1 MDTEMKL
8 NVMSFRQ
15 LFKFLVIGIL
25 ALLLFACA
33 SNSKNLGEIDEAT
46 DGPPPIEGAAA
57 DAPSADGAGAVA
69 SKEDDASFVQKAP
82 GYLIQPG
89 DVLSISVWNEEELQR
104 EVTVRPDGGIT
115 FPLIGDLHASGK
127 SIRDLRAEIT
137 KGLSTYIPEAAVSLN
152 LKQVVGNKVNVLG
165 QVKEPGEFILTSG
178 TDVLQALS
186 MAGGVTAFANH
197 SKIKIL
203 RRDKKTQEQTVIP
216 FNYKKVLKGR
226 GLKQNILLQSG
237 DTIVVP

>member
-1 MDTEMKL
+1 MDTRMKL
-8 NVMSFRQ
+8 NTMSHRRLFRY
-15 LFKFLVIGIL
+15 LVIGTL
-25 ALLLFACA
+25 ALLLSACA
-33 SNSKNLGEIDEAT
+33 TNNKNIGEASNGLPPAEGETA
-46 DGPPPIEGAAA
+46 EGAA
-57 DAPSADGAGAVA
+57 SEGAAVP
-69 SKEDDASFVQKAP
+69 EDDTAFVQKAP

-89 DVLSISVWNEEELQR
+89 DVLSVSVWNEEELQR

-165 QVKEPGEFILTSG
+165 QVKSPGEFILTSG

-186 MAGGVTAFANH
+186 MAGGVTAFANL
-197 SKIKIL
+197 SKIKVL
-203 RRDKKTQEQTVIP
+203 RRDKETQEQSVIP

-226 GLKQNILLQSG
+226 GLDQNILLQSG

>member
-1 MDTEMKL
+1 MDARTRVNTMTYRRL
-8 NVMSFRQ
+8 LRD
-15 LFKFLVIGIL
+15 LAIGVL
-25 ALLLFACA
+25 TLLLFACA
-33 SNSKNLGEIDEAT
+33 TTSKNVSETNEAS
-46 DGPPPIEGAAA
+46 DSLPSSEVAMAEGAVT
-57 DAPSADGAGAVA
+57 PE
-69 SKEDDASFVQKAP
+69 EDPTFVQKAP

-89 DVLSISVWNEEELQR
+89 DVLSVSVWNEEELQR
-104 EVTVRPDGGIT
+104 EVTVRPDGGIN

-137 KGLSTYIPEAAVSLN
+137 KGLSTYIPEAAVSLS

-165 QVKEPGEFILTSG
+165 QVKSPGEFILTSG

-186 MAGGVTAFANH
+186 MAGGVTAFANL

-203 RRDKKTQEQTVIP
+203 RRDKNTREQSVIP
-216 FNYKKVLKGR
+216 FNYKRVLKGR
-226 GLKQNILLQSG
+226 GLDQNILLQSG

>member
-1 MDTEMKL
+1 M
-8 NVMSFRQ
+8 NIMSKKQ
-15 LFKFLVIGIL
+15 LFGLIAVGVL
-25 ALLLFACA
+25 ALLFSACA
-33 SNSKNLGEIDEAT
+33 KNVKNTEEPIEMGGDMPAQAGDMATAGAGSDVPPVENVPAT
-46 DGPPPIEGAAA
+46 DSSVI
-57 DAPSADGAGAVA
+57 
-69 SKEDDASFVQKAP
+69 KKAP

-89 DVLSISVWNEEELQR
+89 DVLSISVWNEDELKR

-115 FPLIGDLHASGK
+115 FPLIGDLQASGK

-137 KGLSTYIPEAAVSLN
+137 KGLSAYIPEAAVSLN

-165 QVKEPGEFILTSG
+165 QVKSPGEFILTSG

-186 MAGGVTAFANH
+186 MAGGVTAFANLTN
-197 SKIKIL
+197 IKIL
-203 RRDKKTQEQTVIP
+203 RRDKETREQSVIR

-226 GLKQNILLQSG
+226 SLEQNILLQSG

>member
-1 MDTEMKL
+1 MKL

-15 LFKFLVIGIL
+15 LFRFLVIGIL

-33 SNSKNLGEIDEAT
+33 SSSKNLGEIDEAT

-57 DAPSADGAGAVA
+57 DGADADAVA
-69 SKEDDASFVQKAP
+69 PKEDDASFVQKAP

-165 QVKEPGEFILTSG
+165 QVKSPGEFILTSG

>member
-1 MDTEMKL
+1 M
-8 NVMSFRQ
+8 NAMSFRQ
-15 LFKFLVIGIL
+15 LFRFLVIGIL

-33 SNSKNLGEIDEAT
+33 SNSKNLGEINEAT
-46 DGPPPIEGAAA
+46 DGPPPIKGAAA
-57 DAPSADGAGAVA
+57 AGASA
-69 SKEDDASFVQKAP
+69 AAPKKKDDASFVQKAP

-186 MAGGVTAFANH
+186 MAGGVTAFANR

>member
-1 MDTEMKL
+1 MKL
-8 NVMSFRQ
+8 NTMSFRQ
-15 LFKFLVIGIL
+15 LFRFLVIGIL

-57 DAPSADGAGAVA
+57 DGADAAAP
-69 SKEDDASFVQKAP
+69 KEDDASFVQKAP

-89 DVLSISVWNEEELQR
+89 DVLSISVWNEEELKR

-152 LKQVVGNKVNVLG
+152 LKQVVGNKINVLG

-186 MAGGVTAFANH
+186 MAGGVTAFANR

>member
-1 MDTEMKL
+1 MNREHFNGYEDDMNIVSHKGL
-8 NVMSFRQ
+8 YR
-15 LFKFLVIGIL
+15 LLAIGVF
-25 ALLLFACA
+25 ALLFSACA
-33 SNSKNLGEIDEAT
+33 SNPQSAGGSME
-46 DGPPPIEGAAA
+46 PPDDTQVPESGA
-57 DAPSADGAGAVA
+57 S
-69 SKEDDASFVQKAP
+69 SHDDAEDIAFVKKAP

-89 DVLSISVWNEEELQR
+89 DILSISVWNEEELQR

-115 FPLIGDLHASGK
+115 FPLIGDLQASGK

-165 QVKEPGEFILTSG
+165 QVKSPGEFILTSG

-186 MAGGVTAFANH
+186 MAGGVTAFANLTN
-197 SKIKIL
+197 IKIL

-216 FNYKKVLKGR
+216 FNYKKVLRGR
-226 GLKQNILLQSG
+226 GLEQNILLHSG

>member
-1 MDTEMKL
+1 M
-8 NVMSFRQ
+8 NIMSRKG
-15 LFKFLVIGIL
+15 LHRLLAIGFF
-25 ALLLFACA
+25 ALLLSACA
-33 SNSKNLGEIDEAT
+33 SNPQSAGKSVE
-46 DGPPPIEGAAA
+46 AA
-57 DAPSADGAGAVA
+57 DDMQAPESDA
-69 SKEDDASFVQKAP
+69 SSHDDAEGTAFVKKAP

-89 DVLSISVWNEEELQR
+89 DILSISVWNEEELQR

-115 FPLIGDLHASGK
+115 FPLIGDLQASGK

-165 QVKEPGEFILTSG
+165 QVKSPGEFILTSG

-186 MAGGVTAFANH
+186 MAGGVTAFASLTN
-197 SKIKIL
+197 IKIL
-203 RRDKKTQEQTVIP
+203 RRDKNTQEQTVIP
-216 FNYKKVLKGR
+216 FNYKKVLRGR
-226 GLKQNILLQSG
+226 GLEQNILLQSG

>member
-1 MDTEMKL
+1 MDTRMKL
-8 NVMSFRQ
+8 NTMSYRRLFRY
-15 LFKFLVIGIL
+15 LVIGTL
-25 ALLLFACA
+25 ALLLSACA
-33 SNSKNLGEIDEAT
+33 TNNKNIGESNDSLPLVEGEVAEGAT
-46 DGPPPIEGAAA
+46 SEGAAA
-57 DAPSADGAGAVA
+57 PE
-69 SKEDDASFVQKAP
+69 EDTAFVQKAP

-89 DVLSISVWNEEELQR
+89 DVLSVSVWNEEELQR

-137 KGLSTYIPEAAVSLN
+137 KGLSAYIPEAAVSLN

-165 QVKEPGEFILTSG
+165 QVKSPGEFILTSG

-186 MAGGVTAFANH
+186 MAGGVTAFANL
-197 SKIKIL
+197 SKIKVL
-203 RRDKKTQEQTVIP
+203 RRDKETQEQSVIP

-226 GLKQNILLQSG
+226 GLDQNILLQSG

>member
-1 MDTEMKL
+1 MDTRMKL
-8 NVMSFRQ
+8 NTMSHRRLFRY
-15 LFKFLVIGIL
+15 LVIGTL
-25 ALLLFACA
+25 ALLLSACA
-33 SNSKNLGEIDEAT
+33 TNNKNVGEASDGLPPAEGEAA
-46 DGPPPIEGAAA
+46 EGAA
-57 DAPSADGAGAVA
+57 SEGAAVPE
-69 SKEDDASFVQKAP
+69 EDTAFVQKAP

-89 DVLSISVWNEEELQR
+89 DVLSVSVWNEEELQR

-165 QVKEPGEFILTSG
+165 QVKSPGEFILTSG

-186 MAGGVTAFANH
+186 MAGGVTAFANL
-197 SKIKIL
+197 SKIKVL
-203 RRDKKTQEQTVIP
+203 RRDKETQEQSVIP

-226 GLKQNILLQSG
+226 GLDQNILLQSG